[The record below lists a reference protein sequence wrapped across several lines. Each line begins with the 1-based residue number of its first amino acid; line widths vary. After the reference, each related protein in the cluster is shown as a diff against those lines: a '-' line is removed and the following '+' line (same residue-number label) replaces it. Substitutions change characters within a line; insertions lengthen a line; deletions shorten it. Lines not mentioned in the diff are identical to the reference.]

1 MLFRFPLF
9 FFNPRLF
16 FVRFL
21 CFHSICHSHYLWS
34 RIFETHS
41 QIMFENISS
50 YQKID
55 LRLNS
60 FDLGKIYI
68 FHLTLSI
75 FLEIMIL
82 SYELNWIKWFIHYW
96 IYQYFLFSSCA
107 YSISYHFIL
116 FISGKTKHLNNYL

>member
-9 FFNPRLF
+9 LFNPRLF
-16 FVRFL
+16 FVLFL
-21 CFHSICHSHYLWS
+21 CFHSICHSYYLWP

-41 QIMFENISS
+41 QITFRNISS

-75 FLEIMIL
+75 FSTNNDLKLHVKVAFHWNEMFFSL
-82 SYELNWIKWFIHYW
+82 LNIPVFLIFVFTLRLF
-96 IYQYFLFSSCA
+96 YFLSFQ
-107 YSISYHFIL
+107 IIHFRN
-116 FISGKTKHLNNYL
+116 G

>member
-16 FVRFL
+16 FVLFL

-75 FLEIMIL
+75 FSRNNDLKLRVKLNKMIYSL
-82 SYELNWIKWFIHYW
+82 LNISV
-96 IYQYFLFSSCA
+96 FLIFVSSILFLI
-107 YSISYHFIL
+107 ISYYSFQERIN
-116 FISGKTKHLNNYL
+116 I

>member
-16 FVRFL
+16 FVLFL

-75 FLEIMIL
+75 FSRNNDLKL
-82 SYELNWIKWFIHYW
+82 RVRVALNWNKM
-96 IYQYFLFSSCA
+96 IYSLLNISVFLIFVLRLFYFLSFH
-107 YSISYHFIL
+107 IIHFR
-116 FISGKTKHLNNYL
+116 KE

>member
-9 FFNPRLF
+9 LFNPRLF
-16 FVRFL
+16 FVLFL

-34 RIFETHS
+34 RIFETHF
-41 QIMFENISS
+41 QIIFENISS

-60 FDLGKIYI
+60 FDLGKIYS
-68 FHLTLSI
+68 FHLTLNI

-82 SYELNWIKWFIHYW
+82 SYKSTSNERVHLQVTQII
-96 IYQYFLFSSCA
+96 LCV
-107 YSISYHFIL
+107 YSISYHFRF
-116 FISGKTKHLNNYL
+116 FISGTGKHLKNSL